1 MASTTPN
8 PSKPRS
14 RHRQGAGG
22 TGGRVLTQLPAQ
34 GCKLPVP
41 PMPKPRNWSDQEQ
54 QTWQDLWESPQA
66 TQWDDSY
73 IPAVA
78 AYICHSQ
85 AIYDG
90 TASAWQAQEM
100 RHLGEQLGLTP
111 RGMLALGWEIA
122 SE

>member
-1 MASTTPN
+1 M
-8 PSKPRS
+8 
-14 RHRQGAGG
+14 
-22 TGGRVLTQLPAQ
+22 
-34 GCKLPVP
+34 
-41 PMPKPRNWSDQEQ
+41 
-54 QTWQDLWESPQA
+54 
-66 TQWDDSY
+66 
-73 IPAVA
+73 A

-122 SE
+122 HE